1 MQGSGNV
8 AHFGSDP
15 GGTVILRYNAAGA
28 VDGSDRG
35 VAAFPGRFSCS
46 AFESGFQVKSLSL
59 NKYKRRVIHF
69 GSDFLRGFHGTAEA
83 CVKTVPAK
91 QATNR
96 YNNAVFS
103 IFFIAFPP

>member
-1 MQGSGNV
+1 MVTSSGTPFLVYVQHIKPFDIPAVGRKELLVKVFVVYYNIHIAGSGNV

-59 NKYKRRVIHF
+59 NKYKRR
-69 GSDFLRGFHGTAEA
+69 
-83 CVKTVPAK
+83 
-91 QATNR
+91 
-96 YNNAVFS
+96 
-103 IFFIAFPP
+103 